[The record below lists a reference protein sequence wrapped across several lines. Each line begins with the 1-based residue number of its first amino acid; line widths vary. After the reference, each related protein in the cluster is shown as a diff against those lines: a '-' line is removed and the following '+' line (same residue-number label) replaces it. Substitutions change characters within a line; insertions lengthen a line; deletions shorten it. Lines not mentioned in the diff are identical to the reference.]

1 MKLYLD
7 SSAFVKRFVD
17 EAGSDAVERLCAG
30 ADELCLGIL
39 CVPEVLSALNRSL
52 REGRLTRSDYSIIK
66 QRLAIETADATIIQL
81 TPIVVRLCI
90 DTLESSAVRAMDA
103 LHIGCA
109 LACGAALFAS
119 SDQRQLAAAR
129 AAGLQTTHV

>member
-17 EAGSDAVERLCAG
+17 EPGSDTVEQLCTD

-39 CVPEVLSALNRSL
+39 CVPEILSALNRSL
-52 REGRLTRSDYSIIK
+52 REGHLSRRDYLTIK
-66 QRLAIETADATIIQL
+66 QRIALETADATIVQL
-81 TPIVVRLCI
+81 TPEVIRLSI
-90 DTLESSAVRAMDA
+90 NALETSAVRAMDA

-109 LACGAALFAS
+109 LACGAALFATA
-119 SDQRQLAAAR
+119 DRRQRTAAME
-129 AAGLQTTHV
+129 AGLFTANV